1 MPDGSKVT
9 RLGPWYAGW
18 RYDGAFRQLSA
29 ELLANRIRLSL
40 VIALVFTAGATL
52 IELFLIPH
60 LWKTFGLANLSITL
74 GILALYGCTR
84 WISDFN
90 LLRVLGYF
98 TLSWVMIWV
107 TIGASYTHGLVSA
120 DQILI
125 GLVMGSALLIP
136 SGTGIQALGAIT
148 ATIIYIGYML
158 FTPDRSTD
166 ATFALFWI
174 AGIGALSVL
183 AMQILEESRHR
194 IFAYGE
200 LEREFIA
207 TLSHDVRAPA
217 AAISMRADLLR
228 ESVED
233 PEVREGLAAMQA
245 SATQILNLAQNMVD
259 GILIENGALNFR
271 PEVFDLNQLVSET
284 ASETQGLALAKRISI
299 TARLSKDL
307 PMVMLDPLH
316 IKKVLINLLAN
327 ALRFAPRGGKVE
339 VATEETPQGIRLS
352 LRDNGPGLNE
362 AQCADLLS
370 KEPLMA
376 KRTTGGADL
385 GLFIVKNIVDQC
397 GAKVDVES
405 TLGQGATF
413 TVVIPRSKVMASI
426 SARKASPAMASS
438 SPAGS
443 RGRSASSS
451 R

>member
-1 MPDGSKVT
+1 MPVGSKAT
-9 RLGPWYAGW
+9 RIGLWHGGW
-18 RYDGAFRQLSA
+18 RYDGAFRQQSA
-29 ELLANRIRLSL
+29 DLLASRIRLSL
-40 VIALVFTAGATL
+40 IIALAFLAGATL
-52 IELFLIPH
+52 FELFLIPH
-60 LWKTFGLANLSITL
+60 LWRTFGLANLCIAL
-74 GILALYGCTR
+74 GVVGLYACTKR
-84 WISDFN
+84 IRDFN

-98 TLSWVMIWV
+98 TLAWVMIWV
-107 TIGASYTHGLVSA
+107 TIGASHTHGLVSA
-120 DQILI
+120 DEILI

-148 ATIIYIGYML
+148 ASLIYLGYIVL
-158 FTPDRSTD
+158 KPDRTTD
-166 ATFALFWI
+166 AMFALFWI
-174 AGIGALSVL
+174 TGIGALSVL

-194 IFAYGE
+194 IFAYAE
-200 LEREFIA
+200 LEREFIG

-228 ESVED
+228 ESVKE

-259 GILIENGALNFR
+259 GILIENGTLNFR
-271 PEVFDLNQLVSET
+271 PEVFDLNQLISET

-299 TARLSKDL
+299 TARLSNDL

-327 ALRFAPRGGKVE
+327 ALKFAPRGGKVE
-339 VATEETPQGIRLS
+339 VATEDTPQGIRLS
-352 LRDNGPGLNE
+352 LKDNGPGLNE
-362 AQCADLLS
+362 EQRADLLS
-370 KEPLMA
+370 KESLMA

-413 TVVIPRSKVMASI
+413 TVVIPRSKVTASI
-426 SARKASPAMASS
+426 PARKVPALASS
-438 SPAGS
+438 GPSGS
-443 RGRSASSS
+443 RARSASSS
-451 R
+451 H